1 MNNEEK
7 RFVLP
12 KIYKAKLE
20 TTVSKEEREQLR
32 DVFNAV
38 KIVKVIGPCK
48 LSNDGHLIFK

>member
-12 KIYKAKLE
+12 KINKAKLE
-20 TTVSKEEREQLR
+20 TTVSKEEQEQLR